1 MDDSGK
7 PVLKKAIQ
15 GCSRL
20 FVLAGAA
27 VFFVGDRFLHEV
39 EHVDFPTSELV
50 GIGGGVL
57 LMMLG
62 AGIGMLG
69 KSPKN

>member
-1 MDDSGK
+1 MADSGK
-7 PVLKKAIQ
+7 PVLKTMIR

-20 FVLAGAA
+20 LVLAGAVA
-27 VFFVGDRFLHEV
+27 FFVGDRFLHEIM
-39 EHVDFPTSELV
+39 HVDSLVSEV
-50 GIGGGVL
+50 VSIVGGVL
-57 LMMLG
+57 LVAVG